1 MPRILVMFGPPGAGK
16 GTQATFL
23 SQKYRIP
30 QISTGDIL
38 RNAEKQGTP
47 LGKKAKT
54 YMNRGALVPDEVV
67 IGIIEERIKQEDCKQ
82 GFILDGFPRTLAQA
96 EALEKLLE
104 KRKTP
109 LSHVINLKVND
120 DELVK
125 RSAARRVCES
135 CNAVYSLLVNPPK
148 VDEKCDACGT
158 ELIQRDDDKEEVV
171 RSRLK
176 VYAEKTM
183 PLLDFYAKRRL
194 LRDVD
199 GSRPIEEVKKSILK
213 TVETKK

>member
-1 MPRILVMFGPPGAGK
+1 LPRILVMFGPPGAGK